1 MLPVRAVFA
10 AGVGVD
16 MPWLA
21 TLRLL
26 FRLIGLIESCGEGAP
41 GRLKDVF
48 GVVKLLGTFC

>member
-16 MPWLA
+16 MLA

-48 GVVKLLGTFC
+48 GVMKLLGTFC